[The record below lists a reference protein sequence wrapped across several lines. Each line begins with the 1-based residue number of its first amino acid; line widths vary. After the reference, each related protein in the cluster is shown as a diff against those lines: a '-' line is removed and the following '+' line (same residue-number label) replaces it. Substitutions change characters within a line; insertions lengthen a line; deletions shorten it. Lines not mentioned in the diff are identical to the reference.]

1 MRVPCDVSGKWQ
13 PDVQGCCWSFLSSKW
28 ILKLI
33 ITATFWSK
41 TAKVADA
48 LFRWTLI
55 FYLPRWMKTLK
66 SLAILLL
73 QVTSYYSP
81 LKGGILKDQVQK
93 HVYEYHF
100 FSNWLM
106 VCVDSICY
114 IRYITEESA
123 VTAYQCYR
131 KLCSGQCGHDYVR
144 NGILA
149 YYLLSTVQYILY
161 TAFYI
166 FIFIFTAC
174 L

>member
-1 MRVPCDVSGKWQ
+1 MRYLHRGPRWRMRVPCDVSGKWQ

-48 LFRWTLI
+48 LFRWRNPTLI

-81 LKGGILKDQVQK
+81 LKGGILKDRTLQGSLLALSSTK
-93 HVYEYHF
+93 TCLWILF

-106 VCVDSICY
+106 FVLIVFVTLDILQRSLQWLHISVTESCVVV
-114 IRYITEESA
+114 SA
-123 VTAYQCYR
+123 VMTMFGTEY
-131 KLCSGQCGHDYVR
+131 
-144 NGILA
+144 
-149 YYLLSTVQYILY
+149 
-161 TAFYI
+161 
-166 FIFIFTAC
+166 
-174 L
+174 